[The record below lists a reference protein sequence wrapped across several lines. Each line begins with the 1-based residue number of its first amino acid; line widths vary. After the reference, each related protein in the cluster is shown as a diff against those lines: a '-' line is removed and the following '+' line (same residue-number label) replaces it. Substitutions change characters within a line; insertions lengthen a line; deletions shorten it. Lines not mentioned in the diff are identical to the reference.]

1 MLQPP
6 LLVLVSQWLVLE
18 PGRPGPVLLVLEPW
32 VLVPVL
38 LGLELPLLGLEPGRL
53 VPERQV

>member
-38 LGLELPLLGLEPGRL
+38 GLELPLLGLEPGRL